1 MTIWAKRRKRFAIAI
16 AALAAI
22 GGALLW
28 PISASADGSSTTTA
42 FVDTTPVTVSFGAD
56 WLITIK
62 VSVNDYPVNLDNT
75 YGSVDVYL
83 SGINGAYATG
93 LPLQPGGLAYF
104 AQPSAQAPLGAGT
117 YAVTAIFQPSAG
129 GGLKTSQTTTPAS
142 ITVSQLN
149 VNPSVKV
156 TDDPAVAAVP
166 TITATLAGSYVDKNG
181 GAPSG
186 LWSFTV
192 NDSSGKSVFDSKV
205 AQPAGE
211 KKPLVIG
218 IDSGIKQGTTYSVES
233 TFTPSKSVA
242 PGVTVAKI
250 PTASFH
256 SADGSFAD
264 KLAAPVAIPVW
275 LFIVILAFAAVLI
288 AATIFFARRIARAP
302 KPAPKPRAQPKLLAE
317 PDPDDLMTLEEAG
330 FGATH
335 AESPAVDSTP
345 EPGAQAGRWM
355 LGAET
360 PTVKMDTAPA
370 APVAPT
376 VSPNDVPP
384 VVPPTERLDTTPT
397 NNGASSD

>member
-1 MTIWAKRRKRFAIAI
+1 MSIWAKRRGPVAIAI
-16 AALAAI
+16 AVLAAL
-22 GGALLW
+22 GGAVLGPL
-28 PISASADGSSTTTA
+28 SASADGSSTTTA
-42 FVDTTPVTVSFGAD
+42 FVDTTPVTVAFGAD

-75 YGSVDVYL
+75 YGTVDVYL

-104 AQPSAQAPLGAGT
+104 AQPTAQSPLGAGT
-117 YAVTAIFQPSAG
+117 YTVTAIFQPSAG

-156 TDDPAVAAVP
+156 TDDPSVAAVP
-166 TITATLAGSYVDKNG
+166 TITASLAGSYVDTNG

-186 LWSFTV
+186 VWSFTV

-205 AQPAGE
+205 AQAAGE

-218 IDSGIKQGTTYSVES
+218 IDSGIKQGTTYTVES
-233 TFTPSKSVA
+233 TFTPSKSIA
-242 PGVTVAKI
+242 PGVDVAKV

-256 SADGSFAD
+256 SADGSFTD

-275 LFIVILAFAAVLI
+275 LFIVILVFAILLI
-288 AATIFFARRIARAP
+288 VATIFFARRIARAP
-302 KPAPKPRAQPKLLAE
+302 KSAPKSRQQPRLLAE

-330 FGATH
+330 FGAAQSAPTP
-335 AESPAVDSTP
+335 AESTPAPSS
-345 EPGAQAGRWM
+345 QAGTWM

-360 PTVKMDTAPA
+360 PTVKMDA
-370 APVAPT
+370 APEPMAPVESPNP
-376 VSPNDVPP
+376 VSPTI
-384 VVPPTERLDTTPT
+384 PPTERLDTTPT